1 MPRRKLGIQHGFV
14 QIQRKTW
21 APEETSENYCC
32 EGKITE
38 RCDYECIEEECFGM
52 DTNPER
58 SVVLHVRWPSHG
70 EPDITCSLSKQL
82 IQECKLL
89 LYYIK

>member
-1 MPRRKLGIQHGFV
+1 MKYW
-14 QIQRKTW
+14 W
-21 APEETSENYCC
+21 APGEIAENYCC

-58 SVVLHVRWPSHG
+58 LSGVLHVKFNAHE
-70 EPDITCSLSKQL
+70 EPDITCRLSKQL